1 MSESIFVLDIGTRT
15 VVALWASFRE
25 GAMYVEH
32 ILTKEHQTRAMF
44 DGQIHHVE
52 EVVNIVEKLVRQMEQ
67 LVGREI
73 KQVAVAAAG
82 RTLETVKGS
91 TEMVHPISSVFTKEE
106 VLALELEAVEEAQ
119 ASLPTNADLPLSLQ
133 YYCVGYS
140 IVQEYL
146 DDVPIG
152 SLVGQK
158 GEKARIEIIAT
169 FLPRMVVD
177 SLQNVVEKAGLE
189 IVSLTLE
196 PIAVA
201 NLVLNPAM
209 RRLNLVLVDIGA
221 GTSDIAVCCE
231 NFISAFGMVPLA
243 GDEIMRLSQAAF
255 SLVFIELKM

>member
-1 MSESIFVLDIGTRT
+1 
-15 VVALWASFRE
+15 
-25 GAMYVEH
+25 MYVESH
-32 ILTKEHQTRAMF
+32 LTEEHQTRAMF

-91 TEMVHPISSVFTKEE
+91 TEMVHPISSVLQRRSFS
-106 VLALELEAVEEAQ
+106 LELEAVEEAQ
-119 ASLPTNADLPLSLQ
+119 TSLPTNADLPLSLQ

-158 GEKARIEIIAT
+158 GGEKARIEIIAT
-169 FLPRMVVD
+169 FFYR
-177 SLQNVVEKAGLE
+177 GWW
-189 IVSLTLE
+189 
-196 PIAVA
+196 
-201 NLVLNPAM
+201 
-209 RRLNLVLVDIGA
+209 
-221 GTSDIAVCCE
+221 
-231 NFISAFGMVPLA
+231 
-243 GDEIMRLSQAAF
+243 
-255 SLVFIELKM
+255 